1 MVTMDYLTVSIPVGL
16 WKRVDGCADN
26 SMAMDVVDAIMESV
40 INGSC
45 VRDAGWRAS
54 AAYSGERDQYGW
66 PPPEH
71 RLPIVLRREHWE
83 WVLAQLQRWEP
94 HETDDSFT
102 EVRELIIHGLHPASD
117 DPSPL
122 PDQSTTRLA
131 ARPAARRP
139 RAVTHEQVVQIH
151 VGPVDDDE
159 EHRQDMLRLNL
170 LAHEQQSRAR
180 MGQHSQFILQAARA
194 AAYAKIGPTYPGP
207 DGVEFAHEIADSV
220 LDAVLTAMRDGP
232 PAGT

>member
-1 MVTMDYLTVSIPVGL
+1 MDYLTISIPAGL

-26 SMAMDVVDAIMESV
+26 SMAVDVVDAITESV
-40 INGSC
+40 IVGSC

-54 AAYSGERDQYGW
+54 SAYSGGRDQYGW

-94 HETDDSFT
+94 PEADDSFT
-102 EVRELIIHGLHPASD
+102 EVRELIAHGLNPASD
-117 DPSPL
+117 DHSEHS
-122 PDQSTTRLA
+122 DQSR
-131 ARPAARRP
+131 ARPATRMTRDVAE
-139 RAVTHEQVVQIH
+139 EQVVQIH
-151 VGPVDDDE
+151 VGPVDEDE

-170 LAHEQQSRAR
+170 LAQQQQSRAR
-180 MGQHSQFILQAARA
+180 MEQHSQVILEAARA
-194 AAYAKIGPTYPGP
+194 AAYAKIGPTSQGP
-207 DGVEFAHEIADSV
+207 EGVELAQEIADSV